1 MTNIV
6 RKDYKSLCFDI
17 KSEYWIIY
25 DIDNIKGITKIIE
38 LDEAHEDRKYRVI
51 EKNGTIIEAST
62 IKTFYNM
69 RGDIAYD
76 EVEYI
81 KQIHNL

>member
-6 RKDYKSLCFDI
+6 RKDYKSTCFDI

-25 DIDNIKGITKIIE
+25 DIDNIKGITRIIE
-38 LDEAHEDRKYRVI
+38 LDEAHESRKYRVI
-51 EKNGTIIEAST
+51 EKNGTVIEAST
-62 IKTFYNM
+62 IQAFYNM

-76 EVEYI
+76 EIEYI

>member
-1 MTNIV
+1 MVNIV
-6 RKDYKSLCFDI
+6 RKDYRSICFDI

-25 DIDNIKGITKIIE
+25 NIDNIKGITRIIE
-38 LDEAHEDRKYRVI
+38 LDEAHESRKYRVI
-51 EKNGTIIEAST
+51 EKNGTVIEAST
-62 IKTFYNM
+62 IKAFYNM

>member
-6 RKDYKSLCFDI
+6 RKDYYSFCFDI

-25 DIDNIKGITKIIE
+25 DIDDIKGITQIIE

-62 IKTFYNM
+62 IKAFYNM

>member
-6 RKDYKSLCFDI
+6 RKDYKSICFDI

-25 DIDNIKGITKIIE
+25 DIDNIKGITRIIE
-38 LDEAHEDRKYRVI
+38 LDEAHESRKYRVI
-51 EKNGTIIEAST
+51 EKNGTVIEAST
-62 IKTFYNM
+62 IKAFYNM